1 MIKINKNINDISFA
15 IKLAFFAHK
24 EDKDIAGNNYLLHVF
39 DVAKE
44 GLTNEEIIVGLLHDF
59 IKTAPTQKCVYR
71 RKSLLHDFFGTD
83 IYNAVLALTRHKNEE
98 RINYLKRVK
107 DNNLAKQ
114 IKIYDIQSNLNIY
127 HLSLLDTKTQV
138 KLINDY
144 NRDLSFLTDISN
156 SSTTLCL

>member
-1 MIKINKNINDISFA
+1 MKFKTLIFLLFTCTLSFSQADSNKENIN
-15 IKLAFFAHK
+15 
-24 EDKDIAGNNYLLHVF
+24 ELLN
-39 DVAKE
+39 KRS